1 MGLVLAVVA
10 ALGVFFIY
18 THVAFGWTGFAVSP
32 SAQRSDRSRRKV
44 QEWLTQAGLE
54 DVQATEFTGVMVVLF
69 LIGGAVAFALF
80 GGVVPAIVAGAFAA
94 TFPLA
99 SYRSRREANRSSS
112 REAWPRMIEEIRLQA
127 GSLGRSIPQ
136 AVFEVGRR
144 APEEMR
150 PSFMAAEREWLIST
164 DFARTVKVLKD
175 RLADAT
181 ADATLETLLVANE
194 VGGSDLDRRLA
205 ALVEDRVQDLQGRKD
220 ARAKQAGVRFARR
233 FVLLV
238 PLGMAVAGMS
248 IGSGRSAYHTP
259 LGQLGVVVGLVC
271 IAACWLWAG
280 HIMRLP
286 EEDRVF
292 F

>member
-1 MGLVLAVVA
+1 MALVTALAA
-10 ALGVFFIY
+10 ALGVFYLY
-18 THVAFGWTGFAVSP
+18 THVVLGWRGLGVSP
-32 SAQRSDRSRRKV
+32 SARQAERSRQRV
-44 QEWLTQAGLE
+44 QEWLAQAGLE
-54 DVQATEFTGVMVVLF
+54 GVRTTEFTGVMAVLF
-69 LIGGAVAFALF
+69 LIGGAIAFALF
-80 GGVVPAIVAGAFAA
+80 DGIFPALVAGVFAA
-94 TFPLA
+94 TFPIA
-99 SYRSRREANRSSS
+99 SYRTRRDSNRSAS

-150 PSFMAAEREWLIST
+150 PSFLAAEREWLIST
-164 DFARTVKVLKD
+164 DFGRTVKVLKD

-238 PLGMAVAGMS
+238 PIGMAIAGMS